1 MNRRK
6 PLMKVVGVYI
16 EHFAAAAEIRERP
29 ELKSH
34 PIVIG
39 GFPSDRKAVFEC
51 SVEAV
56 EAGIVP
62 GIPLRQAH
70 QLCPDAIFI
79 ALDEHKY
86 IREFGNVLDVLEQ
99 FSPIVEAGDL
109 GTAFLD
115 GSGLEGLFGSDE
127 TLAKQISSEVCQQTR
142 IEPRIGIASNKF
154 TAAVAATLASA
165 KKPHIV
171 TKGKERKFLASLPTN
186 LLPISEDTK
195 RRLDLLGLRIMSQI
209 ALLPLDALANQF
221 GDEGVLAH
229 QLANGIDERPLIP
242 RSKPAIL
249 EQELSWENPLESADT
264 VLAAIDR
271 LLDKLI
277 PTLKNRNQVCGQIR
291 LCLHLDGTSPWYDS
305 LNLKEPTDS
314 KREITSL
321 IKHRLE
327 TAHLSAGVTDIRLGL
342 TQLGSEMAKQSFLLT
357 RERVRQDAQLKRAAK
372 QLQAR
377 LGKNPLKKV
386 IQVDP
391 GSRIPERR
399 SGLIDFN
406 P

>member
-1 MNRRK
+1 
-6 PLMKVVGVYI
+6 MKVVCVHI

-29 ELKSH
+29 ELKSY

-39 GFPSDRKAVFEC
+39 GFPSDRKPVFEC

-56 EAGIVP
+56 EAGVVP

-79 ALDEHKY
+79 PLDEDKY
-86 IREFGNVLDVLEQ
+86 VRAFDNVLDVLEQ
-99 FSPIVEAGDL
+99 FSPTVEADGL
-109 GTAFLD
+109 GRAFLD

-127 TLAKQISSEVCQQTR
+127 TLAKRISSEVSQQIC

-154 TAAVAATLASA
+154 SAAVAATLASA
-165 KKPHIV
+165 KRPCIV
-171 TKGKERKFLASLPTN
+171 TKGKERKFLASLPAN
-186 LLPISEDTK
+186 LLPISEDTR
-195 RRLDLLGLRIMSQI
+195 RRLAVVGLRTMSHI
-209 ALLPLDALANQF
+209 ASIPLDALANQF
-221 GDEGVLAH
+221 GDEGVLVH
-229 QLANGIDERPLIP
+229 QLANGIDERPLLP
-242 RSKPAIL
+242 RTKPVIL
-249 EQELSWENPLESADT
+249 EETLSSETSLETIDA
-264 VLAAIDR
+264 VLAAIDK

-277 PTLKNRNQVCGQIR
+277 TTLRNRNQACGQIR

-305 LNLKEPTDS
+305 INLKEPTDS

-342 TQLGSEMAKQSFLLT
+342 MQLGGEMAKQSSLLT
-357 RERVRQDAQLKRAAK
+357 QERVRQDAQLRRAAR

-377 LGKNPLKKV
+377 FGKNPLKKV

-391 GSRIPERR
+391 ASRIPERR

>member
-1 MNRRK
+1 
-6 PLMKVVGVYI
+6 MKVICVHI
-16 EHFAAAAEIRERP
+16 DHFAAATEIREHP
-29 ELKSH
+29 ELKSY

-39 GFPSDRKAVFEC
+39 GFPSERKPVFEC

-79 ALDEHKY
+79 PLDEGKY
-86 IREFGNVLDVLEQ
+86 SRAFDNVLDVLEQ
-99 FSPIVEAGDL
+99 FSPTVEADGL
-109 GTAFLD
+109 GRAFLD

-127 TLAKQISSEVCQQTR
+127 TLARRISSEVSQQTR

-171 TKGKERKFLASLPTN
+171 TKGKERKFLALLPAN
-186 LLPISEDTK
+186 LLPISEDTR
-195 RRLDLLGLRIMSQI
+195 RRLDLLGLRILSQI

-221 GDEGVLAH
+221 GDEGVLAN
-229 QLANGIDERPLIP
+229 QLANGVDERPLLP
-242 RSKPAIL
+242 RTKPAIL
-249 EQELSWENPLESADT
+249 EQELSCENPLESVDAI
-264 VLAAIDR
+264 LAAIDR

-277 PTLKNRNQVCGQIR
+277 PALKNRNQVCGQIR
-291 LCLHLDGTSPWYDS
+291 LCLHLDGTSSWCGS

-314 KREITSL
+314 KRELASL

-327 TAHLSAGVTDIRLGL
+327 AAHLSAGVTDIRLGL
-342 TQLGSEMAKQSFLLT
+342 TQLGGELAKQSSLLM
-357 RERVRQDAQLKRAAK
+357 RERAKQDAQLRRAAK

-377 LGKNPLKKV
+377 LGKNHLKKV
-386 IQVDP
+386 VQVDP
-391 GSRIPERR
+391 SSRIPERR
-399 SGLIDFN
+399 SGLTDFN

>member
-1 MNRRK
+1 
-6 PLMKVVGVYI
+6 MKVVGVYI

-39 GFPSDRKAVFEC
+39 GFPSDRRPVFEC
-51 SVEAV
+51 SIEAV
-56 EAGIVP
+56 ESGIVP

-79 ALDEHKY
+79 PLDEDKY
-86 IREFGNVLDVLEQ
+86 VRAFDNVLDVLEQ
-99 FSPIVEAGDL
+99 FSPTVEADGL
-109 GTAFLD
+109 GRAFLD
-115 GSGLEGLFGSDE
+115 GSGLDGLFGSDDN
-127 TLAKQISSEVCQQTR
+127 LARRISSEVSQTTR
-142 IEPRIGIASNKF
+142 IESRISIASNKF

-171 TKGKERKFLASLPTN
+171 TKGKERKFLASLPAN

-195 RRLDLLGLRIMSQI
+195 RRLGLLGLRTMSHI

-229 QLANGIDERPLIP
+229 QLANGIDERPLLP
-242 RSKPAIL
+242 RTKPAIL
-249 EQELSWENPLESADT
+249 GQELSCENPLESVDT
-264 VLAAIDR
+264 VLAAIGR
-271 LLDKLI
+271 LLDKMI
-277 PTLKNRNQVCGQIR
+277 PALKNRNQVCGQIR
-291 LCLHLDGTSPWYDS
+291 LCLHLDGTSSWYDS

-314 KREITSL
+314 KRELTSL

-327 TAHLSAGVTDIRLGL
+327 TAHFSAGVTDIQLGL
-342 TQLGSEMAKQSFLLT
+342 TQLGGEMAKQSSLLT
-357 RERVRQDAQLKRAAK
+357 RERVRQDAKLKRAAK

-377 LGKNPLKKV
+377 LGKNLLKKV
-386 IQVDP
+386 VQVDP

-399 SGLIDFN
+399 SGLTDFN

>member
-1 MNRRK
+1 
-6 PLMKVVGVYI
+6 MKVICVHI
-16 EHFAAAAEIRERP
+16 EHFPVAIEARERR
-29 ELKSH
+29 ELLSW

-39 GFPSDRKAVFEC
+39 GFPTDRKSVFEC

-56 EAGIVP
+56 ESGIAP
-62 GIPLRQAH
+62 RISLRQAH

-79 ALDEHKY
+79 PLDEDKY
-86 IREFGNVLDVLEQ
+86 VRAFDDVLDVLEQ

-109 GTAFLD
+109 GTASLD
-115 GSGLEGLFGSDE
+115 GSGLQGLFGPDDS
-127 TLAKQISSEVCQQTR
+127 LARRISSEVFNRTR
-142 IEPRIGIASNKF
+142 LEPRIGIASNKF
-154 TAAVAATLASA
+154 TASLAATLASA
-165 KKPHIV
+165 NKPHIV
-171 TKGKERKFLASLPTN
+171 TEGKERIFLASLPAN

-195 RRLDLLGLRIMSQI
+195 RRLDLLGLRIMSHI
-209 ALLPLDALANQF
+209 AVIPLDALANQF

-229 QLANGIDERPLIP
+229 QLANGVDERPLLP
-242 RSKPAIL
+242 RAKPAIL
-249 EQELSWENPLESADT
+249 EQEVSSENPLESADAI
-264 VLAAIDR
+264 LAAIDK

-277 PTLKNRNQVCGQIR
+277 TTLRNRNQVCSQIK
-291 LCLHLDGTSPWYDS
+291 LCLHLDGTSSWYDS

-321 IKHRLE
+321 LKHRLE

-342 TQLGSEMAKQSFLLT
+342 TQLGGEMVKQSSLLT
-357 RERVRQDAQLKRAAK
+357 RERVRQDAQLRRAAR

-377 LGKNPLKKV
+377 FGKNPLKKV
-386 IQVDP
+386 IQIDP
-391 GSRIPERR
+391 ASRIPERR

>member
-1 MNRRK
+1 
-6 PLMKVVGVYI
+6 MKVVCVHI
-16 EHFAAAAEIRERP
+16 EHFAAAAEITERP
-29 ELKSH
+29 DLQSY

-39 GFPSDRKAVFEC
+39 GFPSDRKPVFEC

-79 ALDEHKY
+79 PLDEDKY
-86 IREFGNVLDVLEQ
+86 VRAFDNVLEVLEQ
-99 FSPIVEAGDL
+99 FSPTVEADGL
-109 GTAFLD
+109 GRAFLD

-127 TLAKQISSEVCQQTR
+127 TLAKRISSEVSQQIC

-154 TAAVAATLASA
+154 SAAVAATLASA
-165 KKPHIV
+165 KRPSIV
-171 TKGKERKFLASLPTN
+171 TKGKERKFLASLPAN
-186 LLPISEDTK
+186 LLPISEDTR
-195 RRLDLLGLRIMSQI
+195 RRLDLVGLRTMSQI
-209 ALLPLDALANQF
+209 ALIPLDALANQF
-221 GDEGVLAH
+221 GDEGILAH
-229 QLANGIDERPLIP
+229 QLANGIDERPLLP
-242 RSKPAIL
+242 RTKPVIL
-249 EQELSWENPLESADT
+249 EEALSSESSLETIDA
-264 VLAAIDR
+264 VLAAIDK

-277 PTLKNRNQVCGQIR
+277 TTLRNRNQVCGQIR

-305 LNLKEPTDS
+305 INLKEPTDS

-342 TQLGSEMAKQSFLLT
+342 TQLGGEMAKQSSLLT
-357 RERVRQDAQLKRAAK
+357 RERVRQDAQLRRAAK
-372 QLQAR
+372 QLQAK
-377 LGKNPLKKV
+377 LGKNPLKKI

-391 GSRIPERR
+391 ASRIPERR

>member
-1 MNRRK
+1 
-6 PLMKVVGVYI
+6 MKVVCVSI
-16 EHFAAAAEIRERP
+16 DHFAAAAEIRERP

-34 PIVIG
+34 PIVVG
-39 GFPSDRKAVFEC
+39 GFPSDRKPVFEC

-56 EAGIVP
+56 ESGIVP

-79 ALDEHKY
+79 PLDEDKY
-86 IREFGNVLDVLEQ
+86 VRAFDNVLNVLEQ
-99 FSPIVEAGDL
+99 FSPTVEADGL
-109 GTAFLD
+109 GRAFLD
-115 GSGLEGLFGSDE
+115 GSGLEGLFGSDDN
-127 TLAKQISSEVCQQTR
+127 LASRISSEVSQQTR
-142 IEPRIGIASNKF
+142 FEPRIGIASNKF
-154 TAAVAATLASA
+154 TAAIAATIASA
-165 KKPHIV
+165 KKPCIA
-171 TKGKERKFLASLPTN
+171 TKGKERAFLASLPAN

-209 ALLPLDALANQF
+209 ALLPLDALTNQF

-249 EQELSWENPLESADT
+249 EQELSCENPLESVDT

-342 TQLGSEMAKQSFLLT
+342 TQLGGEMAKQISLLT
-357 RERVRQDAQLKRAAK
+357 QERVRQDAQLKRAAK

-377 LGKNPLKKV
+377 LGKNHLKKV
-386 IQVDP
+386 VQVDP

-399 SGLIDFN
+399 SGLTDFN

>member
-1 MNRRK
+1 
-6 PLMKVVGVYI
+6 MKVVCVHI
-16 EHFAAAAEIRERP
+16 EHFAAAAEITERP
-29 ELKSH
+29 DLQSY

-39 GFPSDRKAVFEC
+39 GFPSDRKPVFEC

-79 ALDEHKY
+79 PLDEDKY
-86 IREFGNVLDVLEQ
+86 VRAFDNVLEVLEQ
-99 FSPIVEAGDL
+99 FSPTVEADGL
-109 GTAFLD
+109 GRAFLD

-127 TLAKQISSEVCQQTR
+127 TLAKRISSEVSQQIC

-154 TAAVAATLASA
+154 SAAVAATLASA
-165 KKPHIV
+165 KRPSIV
-171 TKGKERKFLASLPTN
+171 TQGKERKFLASLPAN
-186 LLPISEDTK
+186 LLPISEDTR
-195 RRLDLLGLRIMSQI
+195 RRLDVVGLRTMSQI
-209 ALLPLDALANQF
+209 ALIPLDALANQF
-221 GDEGVLAH
+221 GDEGVLVH
-229 QLANGIDERPLIP
+229 QLANGIDERPLLP
-242 RSKPAIL
+242 RTKPVIL
-249 EQELSWENPLESADT
+249 EEALSSESSLETIDA
-264 VLAAIDR
+264 VLAAIDK

-277 PTLKNRNQVCGQIR
+277 TTLRNRNQVCGQIR

-305 LNLKEPTDS
+305 INLKEPTDS

-342 TQLGSEMAKQSFLLT
+342 TQLGGEMAKQSSLLT
-357 RERVRQDAQLKRAAK
+357 RERVRQDAQLRRAAK
-372 QLQAR
+372 QLQAK
-377 LGKNPLKKV
+377 LGKNPLKKI

-391 GSRIPERR
+391 ASRIPERR

>member
-1 MNRRK
+1 
-6 PLMKVVGVYI
+6 MKVVCVHI

-39 GFPSDRKAVFEC
+39 GFPSDRKPVFEC

-56 EAGIVP
+56 EAGIVT

-79 ALDEHKY
+79 PLDEDKY
-86 IREFGNVLDVLEQ
+86 IRAFDNVLDALEQ
-99 FSPIVEAGDL
+99 FSPTVEADGL
-109 GTAFLD
+109 GRAFLD

-127 TLAKQISSEVCQQTR
+127 ILARRISSEVSQQTR
-142 IEPRIGIASNKF
+142 MEPRIGIAGNKF
-154 TAAVAATLASA
+154 TAAVAATLASE
-165 KKPHIV
+165 KEPCIV
-171 TKGKERKFLASLPTN
+171 TKGKERKFLAPLPAN
-186 LLPISEDTK
+186 LLPVSEDT
-195 RRLDLLGLRIMSQI
+195 RRILDLLGLRILSQI

-221 GDEGVLAH
+221 GDEGVLAN
-229 QLANGIDERPLIP
+229 QLANGVDERPLLP
-242 RSKPAIL
+242 RTKPAIL
-249 EQELSWENPLESADT
+249 EQELSCENPLESVDAI
-264 VLAAIDR
+264 LAAIDR

-277 PTLKNRNQVCGQIR
+277 PALNNCNQVCGQIR
-291 LCLHLDGTSPWYDS
+291 LCLHLDRASPWYDS
-305 LNLKEPTDS
+305 ITSKEPTDS

-327 TAHLSAGVTDIRLGL
+327 TAHFSAGVTDIRVGL
-342 TQLGSEMAKQSFLLT
+342 TQLGGEMARQSSLLT

-377 LGKNPLKKV
+377 LGKNSLKKV
-386 IQVDP
+386 VPLDP
-391 GSRIPERR
+391 NSRIPERR
-399 SGLIDFN
+399 SGLADFN

>member
-1 MNRRK
+1 
-6 PLMKVVGVYI
+6 MKVVCVHI

-39 GFPSDRKAVFEC
+39 GFPSDRKPVFEC

-56 EAGIVP
+56 ESGIVP

-79 ALDEHKY
+79 PLDEDKY
-86 IREFGNVLDVLEQ
+86 VRAFDNVLDVLEQ
-99 FSPIVEAGDL
+99 FSPTVEADGL
-109 GTAFLD
+109 GRAFLD

-127 TLAKQISSEVCQQTR
+127 TLARRISSEVSQQTR
-142 IEPRIGIASNKF
+142 IEPRIGMASNKF
-154 TAAVAATLASA
+154 TAAVAATMASA

-171 TKGKERKFLASLPTN
+171 TKGKERAFLASLPAN

-195 RRLDLLGLRIMSQI
+195 RRLDLLGLRTMSQI
-209 ALLPLDALANQF
+209 ASLPLDALANQF

-249 EQELSWENPLESADT
+249 EQELSCENPLESVDT
-264 VLAAIDR
+264 VLAALGR

-291 LCLHLDGTSPWYDS
+291 LCLHLDGASSWYDS

-327 TAHLSAGVTDIRLGL
+327 TAHLSAGVTEIRLGL
-342 TQLGSEMAKQSFLLT
+342 TQLGGEMAKQSSLLT
-357 RERVRQDAQLKRAAK
+357 RERVRQDAQLKRAAR

-377 LGKNPLKKV
+377 FGKNPLKKIV
-386 IQVDP
+386 QVDP

-399 SGLIDFN
+399 SGLTDFN

>member
-1 MNRRK
+1 
-6 PLMKVVGVYI
+6 MKVVCVHI
-16 EHFAAAAEIRERP
+16 EHFAAAAEITERP
-29 ELKSH
+29 DLQSY

-39 GFPSDRKAVFEC
+39 GFPSDRKPVFEC

-79 ALDEHKY
+79 PLDEDKY
-86 IREFGNVLDVLEQ
+86 VRAFDNVLEVLEQ
-99 FSPIVEAGDL
+99 FSPTVEADGL
-109 GTAFLD
+109 GRAFLD

-127 TLAKQISSEVCQQTR
+127 TLAKRISSEVSQQIC

-154 TAAVAATLASA
+154 SAAVAATLASA
-165 KKPHIV
+165 KRPSIV
-171 TKGKERKFLASLPTN
+171 TKGKERKFLASLPAN
-186 LLPISEDTK
+186 LLPISEDTR
-195 RRLDLLGLRIMSQI
+195 RRLDLVGLRTMSQI
-209 ALLPLDALANQF
+209 ALIPLDALANQF
-221 GDEGVLAH
+221 GDEGVLVH
-229 QLANGIDERPLIP
+229 QLANGIDERPLLP
-242 RSKPAIL
+242 RTKPVIL
-249 EQELSWENPLESADT
+249 EEALSSESSLETIDA
-264 VLAAIDR
+264 VLAAIDK

-277 PTLKNRNQVCGQIR
+277 TTLRNRNQVCGQIR

-305 LNLKEPTDS
+305 INLKEPTDS

-342 TQLGSEMAKQSFLLT
+342 TQLGGEMAKQSSLLT
-357 RERVRQDAQLKRAAK
+357 RERVRQDAQLRRAAK
-372 QLQAR
+372 QLQAK
-377 LGKNPLKKV
+377 LGKNPLKKI

-391 GSRIPERR
+391 ASRIPERR

>member
-1 MNRRK
+1 
-6 PLMKVVGVYI
+6 MKVVCVHI
-16 EHFAAAAEIRERP
+16 DHFAAVAEIRECP

-39 GFPSDRKAVFEC
+39 GFPNDRKPVFEC
-51 SVEAV
+51 SIEAV
-56 EAGIVP
+56 KWGIVP

-79 ALDEHKY
+79 QLDEDKY
-86 IREFGNVLDVLEQ
+86 VRAFEDVLDVLEQ
-99 FSPIVEAGDL
+99 FSPTVEADGL
-109 GTAFLD
+109 GRAFLD
-115 GSGLEGLFGSDE
+115 GSGLEGLFASDE
-127 TLAKQISSEVCQQTR
+127 TLARRISSDVSQQIC

-154 TAAVAATLASA
+154 SAAVAATLASA
-165 KKPHIV
+165 NKPHIV
-171 TKGKERKFLASLPTN
+171 TKGKERKFLASLPAN

-229 QLANGIDERPLIP
+229 RLANGIDERPLIP

-249 EQELSWENPLESADT
+249 EQELSCESPLESVDT

-271 LLDKLI
+271 LLDKMI

-305 LNLKEPTDS
+305 INLKEPTDS

-327 TAHLSAGVTDIRLGL
+327 ASHFSAGVTEIQLGL
-342 TQLGSEMAKQSFLLT
+342 TQLGGEIAKQSSLLT
-357 RERVRQDAQLKRAAK
+357 RDRVRQDAQLRRAAR

-386 IQVDP
+386 VQVDP

-399 SGLIDFN
+399 SGLADFN

>member
-1 MNRRK
+1 
-6 PLMKVVGVYI
+6 MKVVCVRI

-39 GFPSDRKAVFEC
+39 GFPSDRKPVFEC

-79 ALDEHKY
+79 PLDEDEY
-86 IREFGNVLDVLEQ
+86 VRAFDNVLDVLEQ
-99 FSPIVEAGDL
+99 FSPTVEADGL
-109 GTAFLD
+109 GRAFLD
-115 GSGLEGLFGSDE
+115 GSGLEGLFASDE
-127 TLAKQISSEVCQQTR
+127 TLARRISSDVSQQIC

-154 TAAVAATLASA
+154 SAAVAATLASA
-165 KKPHIV
+165 NKPHIV
-171 TKGKERKFLASLPTN
+171 TKGKERKFLASLPAN

-221 GDEGVLAH
+221 GDEGILAH
-229 QLANGIDERPLIP
+229 QLANGIDERPLVP
-242 RSKPAIL
+242 RTKPAIL
-249 EQELSWENPLESADT
+249 EQEVSCENPLESIDT
-264 VLAAIDR
+264 ILAAIDR
-271 LLDKLI
+271 LLDKMI

-291 LCLHLDGTSPWYDS
+291 LCLHLDGISPWHDS

-314 KREITSL
+314 KREIVSI

-327 TAHLSAGVTDIRLGL
+327 VARFSAGVTDIRLGL
-342 TQLGSEMAKQSFLLT
+342 MQLGGEMAKQNSLLT
-357 RERVRQDAQLKRAAK
+357 RERVRQDAQLRHAAK

-386 IQVDP
+386 VQVDP
-391 GSRIPERR
+391 GSRIPALR
-399 SGLIDFN
+399 

>member
-1 MNRRK
+1 
-6 PLMKVVGVYI
+6 MKVVCVHI

-39 GFPSDRKAVFEC
+39 GFPSDRKPVFEC

-56 EAGIVP
+56 EAGVVP

-79 ALDEHKY
+79 PLDEDKY
-86 IREFGNVLDVLEQ
+86 VRAFDNVLDVLEQ
-99 FSPIVEAGDL
+99 FSPTVEADGL
-109 GTAFLD
+109 GRAFLD
-115 GSGLEGLFGSDE
+115 GSGLDGLFGSDDN
-127 TLAKQISSEVCQQTR
+127 LARRISSEVSQQTR
-142 IEPRIGIASNKF
+142 MEPRIGIASNKF

-171 TKGKERKFLASLPTN
+171 TKGKERKCLASLPAN

-195 RRLDLLGLRIMSQI
+195 RRLDLLGLRTMSRI
-209 ALLPLDALANQF
+209 ASLPLDALANQF
-221 GDEGVLAH
+221 GDEGILAH

-249 EQELSWENPLESADT
+249 EQELSCENPLESVGT
-264 VLAAIDR
+264 ILATIDR

-305 LNLKEPTDS
+305 LNLKEPTES

-327 TAHLSAGVTDIRLGL
+327 TAHLSAGVTEIRLGL
-342 TQLGSEMAKQSFLLT
+342 MQLGGEMAKQSSLLT
-357 RERVRQDAQLKRAAK
+357 RERVRQDAQLKRAAR

-377 LGKNPLKKV
+377 FGKNPLKKIV
-386 IQVDP
+386 QVDP

-399 SGLIDFN
+399 SGLTDFN